1 MFLVS
6 ECKKTAGRIEHSA
19 PDAEAAPSPQDS
31 AEETK
36 KLALKTTLSDEE
48 LAQEFILQS
57 MEKLRVSDLRVFR
70 EACQHLL
77 TWWESDR
84 GQVHGL
90 MIEQHGDVNSAAGR
104 MTIRKKRDW
113 MNQRILQPFKE
124 FYHALNVQHQKASK
138 EMSTYKRQNGSPTK
152 EKTAAKSK

>member
-1 MFLVS
+1 MRGLSSLQKTDVALTGFMFLVS

-31 AEETK
+31 AKETK
-36 KLALKTTLSDEE
+36 KLALKTTLSDED
-48 LAQEFILQS
+48 LAQEFIQQS

-84 GQVHGL
+84 GQVHSL

-104 MTIRKKRDW
+104 MTIIKKRDR

-124 FYHALNVQHQKASK
+124 GLPRAQRTLPENQQGNEHQ
-138 EMSTYKRQNGSPTK
+138 
-152 EKTAAKSK
+152 

>member
-36 KLALKTTLSDEE
+36 KLALKTTLSDED
-48 LAQEFILQS
+48 LAQEFIQQS

-84 GQVHGL
+84 GQVHSL
-90 MIEQHGDVNSAAGR
+90 MIEQHGDVNSSAGR
-104 MTIRKKRDW
+104 MAIRKNRDR

-124 FYHALNVQHQKASK
+124 FYHALKVQLPESQQENEHL
-138 EMSTYKRQNGSPTK
+138 
-152 EKTAAKSK
+152 

>member
-36 KLALKTTLSDEE
+36 KLALKTTLSDED
-48 LAQEFILQS
+48 LAQEFIQQS

-70 EACQHLL
+70 EAC
-77 TWWESDR
+77 
-84 GQVHGL
+84 
-90 MIEQHGDVNSAAGR
+90 
-104 MTIRKKRDW
+104 
-113 MNQRILQPFKE
+113 
-124 FYHALNVQHQKASK
+124 
-138 EMSTYKRQNGSPTK
+138 
-152 EKTAAKSK
+152 

>member
-36 KLALKTTLSDEE
+36 KLALKTTLEE
-48 LAQEFILQS
+48 DLAQEFIQQNKKS
-57 MEKLRVSDLRVFR
+57 AVSDLLVFC